1 MKLRLILATALTVMS
16 GLWAMA
22 DGPFRLHRYDA
33 LKSTP
38 INSENIVFVG
48 NSITNMHE
56 WWEAFGSDHRI
67 INRGTSGGFSY
78 EILENLESFI
88 DGKPEKLFLMIGTN
102 DISTGIAPATVVSNI
117 RTIITRIQ
125 QESPRT
131 KIHIQS
137 ILPRVHEPQ
146 NANNKAANEM
156 LKALCAELDVTYL
169 DL

>member
-117 RTIITRIQ
+117 RTIITRITTGVSPDQ
-125 QESPRT
+125 NPYTEHPAASPRT
-131 KIHIQS
+131 PEHQQQGCQ
-137 ILPRVHEPQ
+137 R
-146 NANNKAANEM
+146 NA
-156 LKALCAELDVTYL
+156 
-169 DL
+169 